1 MRTYDVLADV
11 YTAAGQCNQV
21 TERVAAISELAAA
34 AAARRA
40 YPRAHYVDVL
50 TVVSL
55 VDADQVET
63 ARGGLLAR
71 LALAAAGR

>member
-11 YTAAGQCNQV
+11 YTAAGNRNQV
-21 TERVAAISELAAA
+21 TERITAVSELAAA
-34 AAARRA
+34 AAARRM
-40 YPRAHYVDVL
+40 YPRAVYVDVL

-55 VDADQVET
+55 AAADQVET

-71 LALAAAGR
+71 LAAAAR